1 MNWWLDSSYEVHPDK
16 QIRSGIYMSLG
27 KGSTYSG
34 SWKQKLNT
42 KSSTEAEL
50 MGIDDA
56 MVQILWMHH
65 FVAAQGQY
73 VPMTI
78 AYYANKRTILL
89 VEN

>member
-1 MNWWLDSSYEVHPDK
+1 
-16 QIRSGIYMSLG
+16 
-27 KGSTYSG
+27 
-34 SWKQKLNT
+34 
-42 KSSTEAEL
+42 

-78 AYYANKRTILL
+78 AYYDNKRTILL